1 MWLNTLSK
9 GLGEGMNG
17 PSLSLVISCRGCT
30 HYSVAKRFAK
40 VSVNVLGGW
49 YSLKHTCAHPEFPVP
64 LQGDSTPDNCPL
76 LHEAREA
83 FVAELV
89 AKAGK

>member
-1 MWLNTLSK
+1 MWLSTLSK

-17 PSLSLVISCRGCT
+17 PSLSLVISCRACT
-30 HYSVAKRFAK
+30 HYSVAKRF
-40 VSVNVLGGW
+40 VDQTPGVNRGW
-49 YSLKHTCAHPEFPVP
+49 YHLKYTCAHPEFPVP
-64 LQGDSTPDNCPL
+64 LKGDSTPANCPL

-89 AKAGK
+89 AKSGK